1 MSIYRLCIYLNVI
14 SLITT
19 EKISCIYLLL
29 YIVQTAVIPVGN
41 DGLAHL
47 LELRKVIDHLAAE
60 ERTAVLQSR
69 LVDNHRSSFRLD
81 PLHHA
86 QDAALAEVIGF
97 ALHGQAE
104 YTYYTCFFFIFTVVT
119 FIIIVIISCH
129 RKYLISNKIF
139 SRPIRFYNC

>member
-1 MSIYRLCIYLNVI
+1 MSIYSLSIYLNLI

-60 ERTAVLQSR
+60 ERIAVLQSR

-86 QDAALAEVIGF
+86 QDAALAEVIEI

-104 YTYYTCFFFIFTVVT
+104 YTFYTCFFFIFTVVT

>member
-1 MSIYRLCIYLNVI
+1 MATPDINLINKRRIFGII
-14 SLITT
+14 SHPDAGKTTLT
-19 EKISCIYLLL
+19 EKLLL
-29 YIVQTAVIPVGN
+29 HGDGN

>member
-1 MSIYRLCIYLNVI
+1 MSIYSLSIYLNLI

-29 YIVQTAVIPVGN
+29 YIVQTTVIPVGN

-81 PLHHA
+81 PLHNVL
-86 QDAALAEVIGF
+86 D
-97 ALHGQAE
+97 
-104 YTYYTCFFFIFTVVT
+104 
-119 FIIIVIISCH
+119 
-129 RKYLISNKIF
+129 
-139 SRPIRFYNC
+139 

>member
-1 MSIYRLCIYLNVI
+1 MSIYSLSIYLNLI

-97 ALHGQAE
+97 AL
-104 YTYYTCFFFIFTVVT
+104 
-119 FIIIVIISCH
+119 IVIISCH

>member
-1 MSIYRLCIYLNVI
+1 MSIYSLSIYLNLI

-47 LELRKVIDHLAAE
+47 LELRKVLD
-60 ERTAVLQSR
+60 
-69 LVDNHRSSFRLD
+69 HRSSFRLD

>member
-1 MSIYRLCIYLNVI
+1 MSIYSLSIYLNLI

-97 ALHGQAE
+97 A
-104 YTYYTCFFFIFTVVT
+104 
-119 FIIIVIISCH
+119 
-129 RKYLISNKIF
+129 
-139 SRPIRFYNC
+139 